1 MQVVRVEQPSSGVA
15 LVRLNRPEVYN
26 ALNAEMRSQLVKVFG
41 ELTTCRDVRAVVLAG
56 DDRAFAAGA
65 DLREQADRDVVGA
78 MNTLATRPVW
88 EFPKPVIAAVN
99 GYAFGGGCELAM
111 QCDFV
116 IASAT
121 ARFSQPEIN
130 LGLIPGGAGTQLLPR
145 LIGRGN
151 ALRLLLTG
159 TRIDAEEAMRLGLV
173 TEVVSDDATERALE
187 LAEQIA
193 AKPPLAARAIKEAV
207 RAGLDS
213 PVSVGMGIE
222 RRAYETMF
230 GTKDV
235 KEGISAFFD
244 KRAPVFRGE

>member
-1 MQVVRVEQPSSGVA
+1 VQVVRLEQPSAGVA

-26 ALNAEMRSQLVKVFG
+26 ALNSEVRHELVKVFG
-41 ELTTCRDVRAVVLAG
+41 ELVTCREVRAVVLAG

-78 MNTLATRPVW
+78 MNTVASRPVW

-116 IASAT
+116 IASDTAT
-121 ARFSQPEIN
+121 FSQPEIN

-145 LIGRGN
+145 LIGRSN

-159 TRIDAEEAMRLGLV
+159 ARIGAEEAMRLGLV
-173 TEVVSDDATERALE
+173 AEVVSGDATERALE

>member
-1 MQVVRVEQPSSGVA
+1 MPSSSVA

-26 ALNAEMRSQLVKVFG
+26 ALNTEVRQELVTVFG
-41 ELTTCRDVRAVVLAG
+41 ELAGSREVRVVVLAG

-78 MNTLATRPVW
+78 MNTVATRPVW

-116 IASAT
+116 IASDT

-145 LIGRGN
+145 LIGRSN
-151 ALRLLLTG
+151 AMHLLLTG
-159 TRIDAEEAMRLGLV
+159 ARIGAEEALRLGLV
-173 TEVVSDDATERALE
+173 AEVVSGDATGRALE
-187 LAEQIA
+187 LAGQIA
-193 AKPPLAARAIKEAV
+193 TKPPLAARAIKEAV